1 MAELAYISENDA
13 PAKKRILSAALSL
26 FVARGVSETT
36 IRDIAK
42 KARCTNPALFKH
54 FESKD
59 ALALHL
65 FECCYLALFETV
77 ARAVAA
83 NEGMKE
89 RQLEL
94 VRSYVEALARDSDA
108 VLFAQENI
116 RHFWPKAS
124 AAIRKHSILRLI
136 REMLEEGQ
144 RRGEVTKAVS
154 AEMLT
159 VVWVGTMQQFARMWY
174 FGELGREKA
183 SAAAELEMALVK
195 AVCT

>member
-183 SAAAELEMALVK
+183 SSAAELEMALVK

>member
-144 RRGEVTKAVS
+144 RRGEVRKAVS

-183 SAAAELEMALVK
+183 SAAAELEIALVK